1 MIKYKKI
8 ITKKISNKKSDNIV
22 FEKKDDKYGKIVN
35 GK

>member
-22 FEKKDDKYGKIVN
+22 FEKKDDKYEKIVN